1 MDPSVCEFIA
11 ENEIIQILPNFNE
24 RTIHLISGDFGPFE
38 AGSPV
43 TVPLW
48 FALQLKY
55 KHKCK
60 IVVAPLFSLKILF
73 KTIKPPEWLKV
84 DELKKL
90 VVAETERTTFSPLP
104 NCFFEIAHILVTNAY
119 SDLENVEQ
127 LKMLVRDLQDKRE
140 AKMRT
145 SIIKFMEQ
153 FQKEKDDIFSD
164 KAVIHANAQLNNLS
178 KLEICYFRAA
188 LTEPSKWLDKLFS
201 VMQGGMKTQTI
212 DD

>member
-1 MDPSVCEFIA
+1 
-11 ENEIIQILPNFNE
+11 LPNFNE

-38 AGSPV
+38 AGGPV

-48 FALQLKY
+48 FALQLTY

-90 VVAETERTTFSPLP
+90 VVVETERTTFSPLP

-153 FQKEKDDIFSD
+153 FQKVFSNIQLKLLNIFRR
-164 KAVIHANAQLNNLS
+164 KTTFFLTKLS
-178 KLEICYFRAA
+178 F
-188 LTEPSKWLDKLFS
+188 
-201 VMQGGMKTQTI
+201 TQMHS
-212 DD
+212 

>member
-1 MDPSVCEFIA
+1 MKTMDPSVCEFIA

-60 IVVAPLFSLKILF
+60 IV
-73 KTIKPPEWLKV
+73 PPEWLKV

-90 VVAETERTTFSPLP
+90 VVVETERTTFSPLP

-178 KLEICYFRAA
+178 RLEICYFRAA

-201 VMQGGMKTQTI
+201 VLQGGMKSQTI